1 MASDV
6 ITLFTKTT
14 PEEVR
19 ALDKDLPSDTH
30 LVFYQENNT
39 LYCDAVRCY
48 SMSDIFDEYWDKLSA
63 KAEGDE
69 IQSFSIDSIV
79 NGIGAIKPKLFRGL

>member
-6 ITLFTKTT
+6 ISLFEKTT

-19 ALDKDLPSDTH
+19 ALDKELPSDTH
-30 LVFYQENNT
+30 LVFYSEDNT
-39 LYCDAVRCY
+39 LFCDAVR
-48 SMSDIFDEYWDKLSA
+48 SFTMTDIFDQYWDLLSV
-63 KAEGDE
+63 KAEGGE

-79 NGIGAIKPKLFRGL
+79 SGIGQVKPKLFRGL

>member
-30 LVFYQENNT
+30 LVFYQEDNQ
-39 LYCDAVRCY
+39 LFCDAVRCFT
-48 SMSDIFDEYWDKLSA
+48 MSDIFDSFWDKLSA
-63 KAEGDE
+63 KAESGE
-69 IQSFSIDSIV
+69 IHSFSIDSIV
-79 NGIGAIKPKLFRGL
+79 NGIGAIKPKLFKGL

>member
-14 PEEVR
+14 EEEVR

-30 LVFYQENNT
+30 LVFYSEDNT
-39 LYCDAVRCY
+39 LYCDAVRCFT
-48 SMSDIFDEYWDKLSA
+48 MVDIFNQYWDKLSS
-63 KAEGDE
+63 KAEGGE
-69 IQSFSIDSIV
+69 IHSFSIDSIV
-79 NGIGAIKPKLFRGL
+79 NGIGVIKPKLFKGL

>member
-30 LVFYQENNT
+30 LVFYEEDNQ
-39 LYCDAVRCY
+39 LFCDAVR
-48 SMSDIFDEYWDKLSA
+48 SFTMVDIFNQYWDKLSS
-63 KAEGDE
+63 KAESDE
-69 IQSFSIDSIV
+69 IQSFSINSIV
-79 NGIGAIKPKLFRGL
+79 SGIGVIKPKLFKGL

>member
-14 PEEVR
+14 PEEVK

-30 LVFYQENNT
+30 LIFYSEDNT
-39 LYCDAVRCY
+39 LYCDAVRSY
-48 SMSDIFDEYWDKLSA
+48 SMVDIFDQYWDALSV
-63 KAEGDE
+63 KAEAGE
-69 IQSFSIDSIV
+69 FHSFSIDSIV
-79 NGIGAIKPKLFRGL
+79 SGIGAIKPKLFKGL

>member
-6 ITLFTKTT
+6 ITLFERTT

-30 LVFYQENNT
+30 LIFYTEDNT
-39 LYCDAVRCY
+39 LYCDAVRSF
-48 SMSDIFDEYWDKLSA
+48 SMVDIFNQYWDVLSA

-69 IQSFSIDSIV
+69 IQSFSVDSIV
-79 NGIGAIKPKLFRGL
+79 SGLGQVKPKLFKGL

>member
-30 LVFYQENNT
+30 LIFYSEDNQ
-39 LYCDAVRCY
+39 LFCDAVRSY
-48 SMSDIFDEYWDKLSA
+48 AMVDIFNQYWDSLSA

-79 NGIGAIKPKLFRGL
+79 SGIGAVKPKLFKGL